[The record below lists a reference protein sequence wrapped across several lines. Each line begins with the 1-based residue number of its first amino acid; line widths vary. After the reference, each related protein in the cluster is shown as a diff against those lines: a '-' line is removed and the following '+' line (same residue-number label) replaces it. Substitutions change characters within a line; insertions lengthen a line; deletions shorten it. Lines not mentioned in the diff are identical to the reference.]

1 MKIIVA
7 VPQRAPKDLAGAGLP
22 GPQRCPC
29 PDSWTVNTI
38 HGRKDFAGVM
48 KVMDFRIGRVFLDYL
63 GGPVFVQLEGR
74 CRRQREE
81 SERFEAWERFYLL
94 LLVLKREEQLDKHLA
109 T

>member
-81 SERFEAWERFYLL
+81 SERIVAHRERWGCLKKNKMYCLFVLYL
-94 LLVLKREEQLDKHLA
+94 E
-109 T
+109 